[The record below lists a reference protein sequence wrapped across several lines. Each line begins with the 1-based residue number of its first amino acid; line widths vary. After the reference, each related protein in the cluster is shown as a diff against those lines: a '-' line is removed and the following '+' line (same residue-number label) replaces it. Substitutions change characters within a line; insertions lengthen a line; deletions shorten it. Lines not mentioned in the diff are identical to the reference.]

1 MSRDLSGPGPKE
13 RLGGNLAPSLRTFG
27 PYEISDLLGQGGMAA
42 VYLARDT
49 RDNSEV
55 AVKVLAR
62 MRPSWV
68 HRFSREFEAAKKVS
82 HPNVV
87 RVLEAG
93 ESDGAAYYSMERIHG
108 VTASRYVRN
117 LGSTDPLP
125 PPPPMEFVGPTEPVD
140 PQVLDRTLR
149 VAVQL
154 TRAVGAIHEVGIVH
168 RDLKPGNVLVT
179 EDGIVKLVDFGV
191 VKWLEELNNFTQV
204 GHVVGSY
211 SYMSPEQITGTQV
224 DHRADMYGMGVLL
237 YELITGAPPFR
248 ARRPQEY
255 LWLHCTAQP
264 TPVSRQLDDVPPE
277 FDALLLRLLSKEPSD
292 RPESMAVIEVEL
304 LKILA
309 DKQARDA
316 AAVEIIIEDDDDTER
331 GPLVELSEISQE
343 VTLGSGSLPAGAVA
357 QPEDATRPI
366 DVSEIEALRS
376 LRKKIKAI
384 PKPIDDEDLH
394 FEDLSVDDDSPTT
407 PLLADELTER
417 RRTPMSEYPKP
428 SGRAAALAALVSP
441 KHIGRKEEIDILLE
455 TLKTVRKLGIHG
467 VVIEGE
473 EGVGKTRLLHTFR
486 GLAWVK
492 GARVAIGPCEEGAE
506 TFCGAF
512 QEILVRLAGPALAQ
526 GHRDRMLGV
535 DKGILYRFFPK
546 LIAENE
552 EVTEDTMT
560 LSGLEFDQS
569 ALFRAVADTLRRAA
583 EDGPLVIA
591 VENVHWAD
599 PGTARLAT
607 ALLRRLGPPN
617 EAPVLLVFTY
627 RAESVTDA
635 FAPAKALLGSLA
647 DLPQVR
653 AVALSPLRGPEMREL
668 IRSLCVDVPV
678 SPEVIRRL
686 AKAAR
691 GNPRFAVEVARSVIE
706 AGGAANDGD
715 DWDLPTTLLAAYEQ
729 RLADLPSSARDIAR
743 CIAVLGGSPPLAIV
757 QTASGLSGGEFEAA
771 ITELERRR
779 VADVDRRTPA
789 ELTTLHSSALRAAV
803 LGAISNNQ
811 ARSLHR
817 RAAAAWLKWAG
828 RDPTISG
835 HVARHFYAA
844 AEDRVAIPHAL
855 RAAGLAHDA
864 LDLPSLKRW
873 MGLIGDLTEITD
885 ELPKEMVY
893 SYYMLRW
900 QVAFDDGRLD
910 DAGAALDLAADYPP
924 DLRSSLETG
933 LACARLHTRCGRYT
947 DAVKVCRRG
956 LREARDGG
964 LPDFSIR
971 FALHGARAA
980 RRSGDLKSGLAW
992 LAEADLTLSRHN
1004 APAEL
1009 AVRTG
1014 WTRSAVLV
1022 DIGRSAEAEA
1032 EIHRVIELSQST
1044 GEEGAEAGLRT
1055 NLSVL
1060 YFRRGAI
1067 EKAAHELEL
1076 AQRMFEELGLE
1087 EQVALSETNLAQLR
1101 LHQGRTEEGA
1111 RLAQSA
1117 WDTFERVGDRQGRIG
1132 AGQALLFAALVRGDQ
1147 GTGELVNQALS
1158 EDSAKLTN
1166 PGEIWADLLMMQARW
1181 FQAQGTLAVAWNYM
1195 GRATRA
1201 LGSLA
1206 TPPMRLKSSLL
1217 RAELMWER
1225 EQLKEARPLLES
1237 IQQEAG
1243 KQGLVRL
1250 ACTAQAMLFATDCSL
1265 GREPQP
1271 MHDFS
1276 RLLKEDLL
1284 LSVAVGYFLW
1294 SGEEARN
1301 QPEAGAGHW
1310 RMAADLAARCGFT
1323 NWQQKLAEAPTQN

>member
-1 MSRDLSGPGPKE
+1 
-13 RLGGNLAPSLRTFG
+13 
-27 PYEISDLLGQGGMAA
+27 MA
-42 VYLARDT
+42 
-49 RDNSEV
+49 
-55 AVKVLAR
+55 
-62 MRPSWV
+62 
-68 HRFSREFEAAKKVS
+68 
-82 HPNVV
+82 
-87 RVLEAG
+87 
-93 ESDGAAYYSMERIHG
+93 I
-108 VTASRYVRN
+108 
-117 LGSTDPLP
+117 
-125 PPPPMEFVGPTEPVD
+125 
-140 PQVLDRTLR
+140 
-149 VAVQL
+149 
-154 TRAVGAIHEVGIVH
+154 
-168 RDLKPGNVLVT
+168 
-179 EDGIVKLVDFGV
+179 
-191 VKWLEELNNFTQV
+191 
-204 GHVVGSY
+204 
-211 SYMSPEQITGTQV
+211 
-224 DHRADMYGMGVLL
+224 
-237 YELITGAPPFR
+237 
-248 ARRPQEY
+248 
-255 LWLHCTAQP
+255 
-264 TPVSRQLDDVPPE
+264 
-277 FDALLLRLLSKEPSD
+277 
-292 RPESMAVIEVEL
+292 IEVEL
-304 LKILA
+304 LQILA

-316 AAVEIIIEDDDDTER
+316 AAVEIIIEDDDDTEG
-331 GPLVELSEISQE
+331 GPRIELSEISQE
-343 VTLGSGSLPAGAVA
+343 VTLSSGSLPAVTVA

-366 DVSEIEALRS
+366 DVSEIEAMHALRAK
-376 LRKKIKAI
+376 LKAKSK
-384 PKPIDDEDLH
+384 PKPPADAALH

-407 PLLADELTER
+407 PLLADELTEL

-428 SGRAAALAALVSP
+428 VGRAAALASLVSP

-455 TLKTVRKLGIHG
+455 TLKTVRKRGVHG

-492 GARVAIGPCEEGAE
+492 GARVAIGPCEEGGE

-535 DKGILYRFFPK
+535 DKAILYRFFPK

-552 EVTEDTMT
+552 EVTEGTMT
-560 LSGLEFDQS
+560 LSGLDFDQS

-591 VENVHWAD
+591 VEDVHWAD

-635 FAPAKALLGSLA
+635 FAPGKALLASLA
-647 DLPQVR
+647 DLAQVR

-729 RLADLPSSARDIAR
+729 RLADLPSAARDVAR

-757 QTASGLSGGEFEAA
+757 QTASGLSGPEFEAA

-779 VADVDRRTPA
+779 VADVDRRTQA
-789 ELTTLHSSALRAAV
+789 ELTTLHSAALRAAV
-803 LGAISNNQ
+803 LGSISNNQ

-855 RAAGLAHDA
+855 RAAALADDA
-864 LDLPSLKRW
+864 LDMPSLKRW
-873 MGLIGDLTEITD
+873 MGLIGDLSEITD
-885 ELPKEMVY
+885 ELPKEMIY
-893 SYYMLRW
+893 SYYMLCW
-900 QVAFDDGRLD
+900 KVAFDDGRLD
-910 DAGAALDLAADYPP
+910 DAGPALDHAADYAP

-933 LACARLHTRCGRYT
+933 LACARLHTRTGRYT

-971 FALHGARAA
+971 FSLNGARAA

-1022 DIGRSAEAEA
+1022 DLGRSAEAEA
-1032 EIHRVIELSQST
+1032 EIHRVIELSEST
-1044 GEEGAEAGLRT
+1044 GEEGAKAGLRT

-1067 EKAAHELEL
+1067 EKATHELEL

-1087 EQVALSETNLAQLR
+1087 DQVALSETNLAQLR
-1101 LHQGRTEEGA
+1101 LHQGRTQEGA
-1111 RLAQSA
+1111 GLARSA
-1117 WDTFERVGDRQGRIG
+1117 WDTFERVCDRQGRIG
-1132 AGQALLFAALVRGDQ
+1132 AGQALLFAALVSGDQ
-1147 GTGELVNQALS
+1147 GTGDMVNQALR
-1158 EDSAKLTN
+1158 EDSANLTN
-1166 PGEIWADLLMMQARW
+1166 PGEVWADFLMMQARW
-1181 FQAQGTLAVAWNYM
+1181 FQNQGSLAVAWNYM

-1201 LGSLA
+1201 LGALA

-1217 RAELMWER
+1217 RAELMWDR
-1225 EQLKEARPLLES
+1225 EQLKEALPLLES
-1237 IQQEAG
+1237 IREDAR
-1243 KQGLVRL
+1243 KQDLVRL

-1271 MHDFS
+1271 LQDFS
-1276 RLLKEDLL
+1276 RPLKEDMLL
-1284 LSVAVGYFLW
+1284 NVSVHYFLW
-1294 SGEEARN
+1294 RGEEARN
-1301 QPEAGAGHW
+1301 KPQAGATHW
-1310 RMAADLAARCGFT
+1310 RLASDLADRCGFV
-1323 NWQQKLAEAPTQN
+1323 NWQKKLADASTQN